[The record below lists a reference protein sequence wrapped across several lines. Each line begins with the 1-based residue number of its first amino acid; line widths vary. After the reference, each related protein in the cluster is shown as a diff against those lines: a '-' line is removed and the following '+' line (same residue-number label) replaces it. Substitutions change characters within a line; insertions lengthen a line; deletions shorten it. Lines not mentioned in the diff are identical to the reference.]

1 MKTDFTTLDGQEVL
15 AKLAAI
21 PVMSWRY
28 KTDDETDRH
37 FGPVA
42 EDFQAAFQLGDGKT
56 IANIDAD
63 GVALAAIK
71 GLDAI
76 VKEELNRKDEEIAVL
91 RRNLAALEQRLAALE
106 AGSR

>member
-1 MKTDFTTLDGQEVL
+1 MKTDFTALDGQEVL
-15 AKLAAI
+15 AKLSEI

-63 GVALAAIK
+63 GVALAAIQ
-71 GLDAI
+71 GLHSMLQ
-76 VKEELNRKDEEIAVL
+76 EKDQEIADL
-91 RRNLAALEQRLAALE
+91 TKRLAALE
-106 AGSR
+106 ELLQAHPPGAS